1 MSIIMMMEI
10 FSLDFIHPSA
20 FYLIGGLLIP
30 VLKGRVRQGYMLLM
44 ALLAFFAVLSMPHGT
59 YGIYEFLS
67 WKLTFCSVCLLYTSD
82 AADE

>member
-44 ALLAFFAVLSMPHGT
+44 ALLAFLPFYLCHMALMAFMS
-59 YGIYEFLS
+59 S
-67 WKLTFCSVCLLYTSD
+67 SVGN
-82 AADE
+82 